1 MSNYCTL
8 DDAFQEIGGSP
19 SPGCNTDYSTKAS
32 RKEER
37 RKARRAKGPAAT
49 YFDIP
54 SVDPDREQYKRA
66 DEVSAMNRDNK
77 EQFSNNFTHHITT
90 DEEQQQIDDKQSV
103 PNFDKDPMSKYMQ
116 DQIRNK
122 YTVMPMPTD
131 KLSQPF
137 TAKKSF
143 FGADPDTDNYANYMP
158 DQEDYKLQPD
168 FMTAF
173 EHAGVARAGSMAR
186 VPDPNKNMYWKP
198 ETTSGAQSS
207 FIEHLPPNRSSR
219 GSSKGNNSNDEYSPQ
234 EIMKR
239 MDKIFAKLDDM
250 NRVSPE
256 QVTSELLM
264 FISSGIFV
272 VFMMDLLVRKGSKMR
287 F

>member
-49 YFDIP
+49 YFDIS
-54 SVDPDREQYKRA
+54 SVDPDREQYTRA
-66 DEVSAMNRDNK
+66 EEVPPMK
-77 EQFSNNFTHHITT
+77 EAYSDNFTHRLIS
-90 DEEQQQIDDKQSV
+90 DVEQKHNDAEQNV
-103 PNFDKDPMSKYMQ
+103 PNFDKDPMNKYMS
-116 DQIRNK
+116 DQIRSK

-131 KLSQPF
+131 KLSQLF

-143 FGADPDTDNYANYMP
+143 FGADPDTDSYANYMP

-198 ETTSGAQSS
+198 TSTSGAQSS
-207 FIEHLPPNRSSR
+207 FIEHLPPNRSDR
-219 GSSKGNNSNDEYSPQ
+219 MNHRSSKGHNYDHDDYSPQ

-250 NRVSPE
+250 NQASPE

-272 VFMMDLLVRKGSKMR
+272 VFMMDLLVRKGSRMR
-287 F
+287 I